1 MTQKSVFFL
10 LVLFHF
16 ISENEIY
23 SSVLF
28 DFFIKDPLQIEIDDD
43 DEPTIE
49 YNEEFPEPLARVKVD
64 VKGFLQSKFKKQE
77 ISTHSLHVRRQN
89 VFQDYINCAKK
100 PWYKPGKLLKV
111 TFIGESAV
119 DTGGPR
125 REFFSCELFR
135 FF

>member
-1 MTQKSVFFL
+1 MKIK
-10 LVLFHF
+10 F
-16 ISENEIY
+16 ILQYCLI
-23 SSVLF
+23 
-28 DFFIKDPLQIEIDDD
+28 FFIKDPLQIEIDDD